1 MKKYIVAGVIGV
13 LGIILGVAVKGVGWL
28 LALILIALAILIA
41 LGKIAFV
48 NRLTDQHADE
58 AGGQSV
64 AFCPEDGGVHAH
76 GHGEGQR
83 R

>member
-48 NRLTDQHADE
+48 NRLLDGESKSKSGNPAQDDVDQAVELSLIHI
-58 AGGQSV
+58 
-64 AFCPEDGGVHAH
+64 
-76 GHGEGQR
+76 
-83 R
+83 